1 MPLQAYQFFIDKFV
15 DAIRYEVARSAE
27 RAYESLTMQDMSKMF
42 MITNEAE
49 LQTFIKQNNSS
60 DGVIWRHD
68 GSKKRVYFEAEKAER
83 LEIPNAKMIN
93 LSLEYAT
100 EINRII

>member
-27 RAYESLTMQDMSKMF
+27 RAYESLSMQDMTKMF
-42 MITNEAE
+42 MINKQDE
-49 LQTFIKQNNSS
+49 LMTFITQNSMC
-60 DGVIWRHD
+60 DGVIWRND
-68 GSKKRVYFEAEKAER
+68 AQTKRVYFEAEKSER

>member
-27 RAYESLTMQDMSKMF
+27 RAYESLSMQDMSKMF
-42 MITNEAE
+42 MITNQAE
-49 LQTFIKQNNSS
+49 LQTFISQNSS
-60 DGVIWRHD
+60 LDGVIWRHD
-68 GSKKRVYFEAEKAER
+68 AAQKRVYFEAEKSER